1 MQSRHGSYEDVDIS
15 KLDLTVSTVGEQ
27 RLGLVKSG
35 ATSFYIYRYRK
46 IIVTLYSRGVKYKV
60 LHTQPSHL
68 KF

>member
-35 ATSFYIYRYRK
+35 ETSFYIYRYRK
-46 IIVTLYSRGVKYKV
+46 IIVTLYSRGEKV
-60 LHTQPSHL
+60 LSITTHPSDL